1 MEKKIPIY
9 NLEITSDF
17 EDDVEVDVVSLV
29 DRPAIERAFLMFKDD
44 EFVNPIIG
52 EGKDKFLPR
61 CIEYVINEGKEAEQA
76 VAICN
81 SIWEEHFAKGM
92 PHYTKDGILWE
103 GPTHKDA
110 EGRLMTGATHDEDSE
125 YLYHIDEFA
134 KVGPRGG
141 IKESDKAPKSGTK
154 NPDPKGEGSAKGD
167 ASGKRGAKVT
177 AEQEETLKK
186 KVNEFNEKES
196 NTKNGNATLG
206 ALKSVMQRGLGAY
219 NTSRSPVV
227 KSAEQWAYARVNAF
241 LYLLKNGRPENPKY
255 TTDYDLLPNSHPKAE
270 KMIANFES
278 YSDYPDAVK
287 NNAKAALK
295 YAEENGW
302 GSCGTD
308 VGKQRANQ
316 LAKGEPISLDTIKR
330 MYSYLSRHEVDLE
343 NSKGYDDGCGK
354 LMYDAWGGKSALSW
368 AESKIRQIERQN
380 FAIENEEERII
391 SGPLMLA
398 DTPIYR
404 NDDNGEYYVVF
415 TKETIKKI
423 AQRFFKK
430 GYQSNVNL
438 MHEQGNMTEG
448 MTMFESW
455 IKDDKRGIK
464 AMKGF
469 EDVPDGSWFG
479 SFKVDNDEVWQMVK
493 DGKVRGFSVEGQFNY
508 RKTGDK
514 RIEQLWANVLDI
526 LSQVKD

>member
-1 MEKKIPIY
+1 MEVKLPIY
-9 NLEITSDF
+9 NLEITSDL

-29 DRPAIERAFLMFKDD
+29 DRPAIERSFLMFKDD
-44 EFVNPIIG
+44 KFIDPIIG

-61 CIEYVINEGKEAEQA
+61 CIEYVINEGKDNEQA

-81 SIWEEHFAKGM
+81 SIWEEHFA
-92 PHYTKDGILWE
+92 E
-103 GPTHKDA
+103 
-110 EGRLMTGATHDEDSE
+110 
-125 YLYHIDEFA
+125 
-134 KVGPRGG
+134 
-141 IKESDKAPKSGTK
+141 
-154 NPDPKGEGSAKGD
+154 
-167 ASGKRGAKVT
+167 
-177 AEQEETLKK
+177 
-186 KVNEFNEKES
+186 
-196 NTKNGNATLG
+196 
-206 ALKSVMQRGLGAY
+206 
-219 NTSRSPVV
+219 
-227 KSAEQWAYARVNAF
+227 
-241 LYLLKNGRPENPKY
+241 
-255 TTDYDLLPNSHPKAE
+255 
-270 KMIANFES
+270 ES
-278 YSDYPDAVK
+278 YNDYPEAAV
-287 NNAKAALK
+287 NNAKRALK
-295 YAEENGW
+295 WAEENGW
-302 GSCGTD
+302 GSCGEAT
-308 VGKQRANQ
+308 GKLRANQ
-316 LAKGEPISLDTIKR
+316 IANKENLTRETLARISGFRRHQQHKDVP
-330 MYSYLSRHEVDLE
+330 YSE
-343 NSKGYDDGCGK
+343 GCGG
-354 LMYDAWGGKSALSW
+354 LMWDAWGGDAMIDW
-368 AESKIRQIERQN
+368 AERKLKQIDRQN
-380 FAIENEEERII
+380 FSIQSEEERII

-438 MHEQGNMTEG
+438 MHEQGNLTEG

-514 RIEQLWANVLDI
+514 RIEQLWENVLGVLAQI
-526 LSQVKD
+526 G

>member
-1 MEKKIPIY
+1 LDKIKAMDKNIPIY
-9 NLEITSDF
+9 NLEITSDL

-29 DRPAIERAFLMFKDD
+29 DRPAIERSFLMFKDD
-44 EFVNPIIG
+44 KFINPIIG

-61 CIEYVINEGKEAEQA
+61 CISYVINEGKETEQA

-81 SIWEEHFAKGM
+81 SIWTEHFA
-92 PHYTKDGILWE
+92 
-103 GPTHKDA
+103 
-110 EGRLMTGATHDEDSE
+110 EDS
-125 YLYHIDEFA
+125 F
-134 KVGPRGG
+134 
-141 IKESDKAPKSGTK
+141 
-154 NPDPKGEGSAKGD
+154 
-167 ASGKRGAKVT
+167 
-177 AEQEETLKK
+177 
-186 KVNEFNEKES
+186 
-196 NTKNGNATLG
+196 
-206 ALKSVMQRGLGAY
+206 
-219 NTSRSPVV
+219 
-227 KSAEQWAYARVNAF
+227 
-241 LYLLKNGRPENPKY
+241 
-255 TTDYDLLPNSHPKAE
+255 
-270 KMIANFES
+270 
-278 YSDYPDAVK
+278 SDYPDSVK

-316 LAKGEPISLDTIKR
+316 LAKGEPISVETIKR
-330 MYSYLSRHEVDLE
+330 MYSYLSRHAVDLD
-343 NSKGYDDGCGK
+343 NSKGYGDGCGK
-354 LMYDAWGGKSALSW
+354 LMYDAWGGKTALSW

-380 FAIENEEERII
+380 FAIQDEEERII

-438 MHEQGNMTEG
+438 MHDQGNLTEG

-479 SFKVDNDEVWQMVK
+479 SFKVDNDEVWKLVK
-493 DGKVRGFSVEGQFNY
+493 EGKVRGFSVEGQFNY

-514 RIEQLWANVLDI
+514 RIEQLWENVLGVLAQI
-526 LSQVKD
+526 G

>member
-1 MEKKIPIY
+1 MEKNIPIY
-9 NLEITSDF
+9 NLEITSDLM
-17 EDDVEVDVVSLV
+17 DDVEVDVVSLV
-29 DRPAIERAFLMFKDD
+29 DRPAIERSFLMFKDD
-44 EFVNPIIG
+44 KFINPIVG

-61 CIEYVINEGKEAEQA
+61 CISYVINEGKETEQA

-81 SIWEEHFAKGM
+81 SIWTEHFAEDNMIVCQNCGHSWK
-92 PHYTKDGILWE
+92 YEE
-103 GPTHKDA
+103 G
-110 EGRLMTGATHDEDSE
+110 GEDTYKCHLCNYVNKE
-125 YLYHIDEFA
+125 TFA
-134 KVGPRGG
+134 
-141 IKESDKAPKSGTK
+141 
-154 NPDPKGEGSAKGD
+154 
-167 ASGKRGAKVT
+167 
-177 AEQEETLKK
+177 
-186 KVNEFNEKES
+186 
-196 NTKNGNATLG
+196 
-206 ALKSVMQRGLGAY
+206 
-219 NTSRSPVV
+219 
-227 KSAEQWAYARVNAF
+227 
-241 LYLLKNGRPENPKY
+241 
-255 TTDYDLLPNSHPKAE
+255 
-270 KMIANFES
+270 S
-278 YSDYPDAVK
+278 YSDYPDSVK

-316 LAKGEPISLDTIKR
+316 LAKGEPISIETIKR
-330 MYSYLSRHEVDLE
+330 MYSYLSRHAVDLE
-343 NSKGYDDGCGK
+343 NSKGYGDGCGK

-380 FAIENEEERII
+380 FAIQSEEERII

-438 MHEQGNMTEG
+438 MHEQGNLTEG

-514 RIEQLWANVLDI
+514 RIEQLWANVLGVLAQI
-526 LSQVKD
+526 G

>member
-1 MEKKIPIY
+1 MEKNIPIY
-9 NLEITSDF
+9 NLEITSDLM
-17 EDDVEVDVVSLV
+17 DDVEVDVVSLV
-29 DRPAIERAFLMFKDD
+29 DRPAIERSFLMFKDD
-44 EFVNPIIG
+44 KFINPIVG

-61 CIEYVINEGKEAEQA
+61 CISYVINEGKETEQA

-81 SIWEEHFAKGM
+81 SIWTEHFAEDNMIVCQNCGHSWK
-92 PHYTKDGILWE
+92 YEE
-103 GPTHKDA
+103 G
-110 EGRLMTGATHDEDSE
+110 GEDTYKCHLCNYVNKE
-125 YLYHIDEFA
+125 TFA
-134 KVGPRGG
+134 
-141 IKESDKAPKSGTK
+141 
-154 NPDPKGEGSAKGD
+154 
-167 ASGKRGAKVT
+167 
-177 AEQEETLKK
+177 
-186 KVNEFNEKES
+186 
-196 NTKNGNATLG
+196 
-206 ALKSVMQRGLGAY
+206 
-219 NTSRSPVV
+219 
-227 KSAEQWAYARVNAF
+227 
-241 LYLLKNGRPENPKY
+241 
-255 TTDYDLLPNSHPKAE
+255 
-270 KMIANFES
+270 S
-278 YSDYPDAVK
+278 YSDYPDSVK

-316 LAKGEPISLDTIKR
+316 LAKGEPISIETIKR
-330 MYSYLSRHEVDLE
+330 MYSYLSRHAVDLE
-343 NSKGYDDGCGK
+343 NSKGYGDGCGK

-380 FAIENEEERII
+380 FAIQSEEERII

-438 MHEQGNMTEG
+438 MHEQGNLTEG

-514 RIEQLWANVLDI
+514 RIEQLWENVLGVLAQI
-526 LSQVKD
+526 G

>member
-1 MEKKIPIY
+1 MEKNIPIY
-9 NLEITSDF
+9 NLEITSDLM
-17 EDDVEVDVVSLV
+17 DDVEVDVVSLV
-29 DRPAIERAFLMFKDD
+29 DRPAIERSFLMFKDD
-44 EFVNPIIG
+44 KFINPIVG

-61 CIEYVINEGKEAEQA
+61 CISYVINEGKETEQA

-81 SIWEEHFAKGM
+81 SIWTEHFAEDNMIVCENCG
-92 PHYTKDGILWE
+92 HSWNYEE
-103 GPTHKDA
+103 G
-110 EGRLMTGATHDEDSE
+110 GEDTYKCHLCNYVNKE
-125 YLYHIDEFA
+125 TFA
-134 KVGPRGG
+134 
-141 IKESDKAPKSGTK
+141 
-154 NPDPKGEGSAKGD
+154 
-167 ASGKRGAKVT
+167 
-177 AEQEETLKK
+177 
-186 KVNEFNEKES
+186 
-196 NTKNGNATLG
+196 
-206 ALKSVMQRGLGAY
+206 
-219 NTSRSPVV
+219 
-227 KSAEQWAYARVNAF
+227 
-241 LYLLKNGRPENPKY
+241 
-255 TTDYDLLPNSHPKAE
+255 
-270 KMIANFES
+270 S
-278 YSDYPDAVK
+278 YSDYPDSVK

-302 GSCGTD
+302 GSCGTNIGRGRARD
-308 VGKQRANQ
+308 LAEGK
-316 LAKGEPISLDTIKR
+316 PISLETIKR
-330 MYSYLSRHEVDLE
+330 MYSYLSRHAVDLE
-343 NSKGYDDGCGK
+343 NSKGYGDGCGK

-380 FAIENEEERII
+380 FAIQSEEERII

-438 MHEQGNMTEG
+438 MHEQGNLTDG
-448 MTMFESW
+448 LTMFESW

-514 RIEQLWANVLDI
+514 RIEQLWANVLGVLAQI
-526 LSQVKD
+526 G

>member
-1 MEKKIPIY
+1 MDKIKAMDKKIPIY

-17 EDDVEVDVVSLV
+17 DDDVEVDVVSLV
-29 DRPAIERAFLMFKDD
+29 HRPAIERAFLMFKD
-44 EFVNPIIG
+44 EF
-52 EGKDKFLPR
+52 
-61 CIEYVINEGKEAEQA
+61 AE
-76 VAICN
+76 
-81 SIWEEHFAKGM
+81 GM

-110 EGRLMTGATHDEDSE
+110 DGRLMTGATHTEDSV
-125 YLYHIDEFA
+125 YLYHIDELA
-134 KVGPRGG
+134 KVEHQIVCENCGHSWNYEEGG
-141 IKESDKAPKSGTK
+141 DDTYKCHLC
-154 NPDPKGEGSAKGD
+154 NYVN
-167 ASGKRGAKVT
+167 R
-177 AEQEETLKK
+177 ET
-186 KVNEFNEKES
+186 
-196 NTKNGNATLG
+196 
-206 ALKSVMQRGLGAY
+206 
-219 NTSRSPVV
+219 
-227 KSAEQWAYARVNAF
+227 
-241 LYLLKNGRPENPKY
+241 
-255 TTDYDLLPNSHPKAE
+255 
-270 KMIANFES
+270 FES

-316 LAKGEPISLDTIKR
+316 LAKGEPISIETIKR

-343 NSKGYDDGCGK
+343 NSKGYGDGCGK

-380 FAIENEEERII
+380 FAIQDEEERII

-415 TKETIKKI
+415 SKETIKKI

-438 MHEQGNMTEG
+438 MHDQGNLTEG

-493 DGKVRGFSVEGQFNY
+493 EGKVRGFSVEGQFNY

-514 RIEQLWANVLDI
+514 RIEQLWANVLKVLAQI
-526 LSQVKD
+526 G

>member
-1 MEKKIPIY
+1 MEVKLPIY
-9 NLEITSDF
+9 NLEITSDL

-29 DRPAIERAFLMFKDD
+29 DRPAIERSFLMFKGDKFIDPSKGERKD
-44 EFVNPIIG
+44 E
-52 EGKDKFLPR
+52 FLPR
-61 CIEYVINEGKEAEQA
+61 CISYVINEGKESEQA

-81 SIWEEHFAKGM
+81 SIWEEHFA
-92 PHYTKDGILWE
+92 E
-103 GPTHKDA
+103 
-110 EGRLMTGATHDEDSE
+110 
-125 YLYHIDEFA
+125 
-134 KVGPRGG
+134 
-141 IKESDKAPKSGTK
+141 
-154 NPDPKGEGSAKGD
+154 
-167 ASGKRGAKVT
+167 
-177 AEQEETLKK
+177 
-186 KVNEFNEKES
+186 
-196 NTKNGNATLG
+196 
-206 ALKSVMQRGLGAY
+206 
-219 NTSRSPVV
+219 
-227 KSAEQWAYARVNAF
+227 
-241 LYLLKNGRPENPKY
+241 
-255 TTDYDLLPNSHPKAE
+255 
-270 KMIANFES
+270 ES
-278 YSDYPDAVK
+278 YSDYPDSVK
-287 NNAKAALK
+287 NNAQNALDW
-295 YAEENGW
+295 AEENGW

-316 LAKGEPISLDTIKR
+316 LAKGEPISVETIKR
-330 MYSYLSRHEVDLE
+330 MYSYLSRHAVDLE
-343 NSKGYDDGCGK
+343 NSKGYGDGCGK
-354 LMYDAWGGKSALSW
+354 LMYDAWGGKTALSW

-380 FAIENEEERII
+380 FAIQSEEERII

-438 MHEQGNMTEG
+438 MHEQGNLTEG

-514 RIEQLWANVLDI
+514 RIEQLWENVLGVLAQI
-526 LSQVKD
+526 G

>member
-1 MEKKIPIY
+1 MEKKIPVY

-29 DRPAIERAFLMFKDD
+29 DRPAIERSFLMFKDD
-44 EFVNPIIG
+44 F
-52 EGKDKFLPR
+52 
-61 CIEYVINEGKEAEQA
+61 Q
-76 VAICN
+76 
-81 SIWEEHFAKGM
+81 
-92 PHYTKDGILWE
+92 
-103 GPTHKDA
+103 
-110 EGRLMTGATHDEDSE
+110 
-125 YLYHIDEFA
+125 
-134 KVGPRGG
+134 
-141 IKESDKAPKSGTK
+141 
-154 NPDPKGEGSAKGD
+154 
-167 ASGKRGAKVT
+167 
-177 AEQEETLKK
+177 
-186 KVNEFNEKES
+186 
-196 NTKNGNATLG
+196 
-206 ALKSVMQRGLGAY
+206 
-219 NTSRSPVV
+219 
-227 KSAEQWAYARVNAF
+227 
-241 LYLLKNGRPENPKY
+241 
-255 TTDYDLLPNSHPKAE
+255 
-270 KMIANFES
+270 ES
-278 YSDYPDAVK
+278 YNDYPESVK

-295 YAEENGW
+295 WAEENGW

-316 LAKGEPISLDTIKR
+316 LAKGEPISVETIKR
-330 MYSYLSRHEVDLE
+330 MYSYLSRHAVDLE
-343 NSKGYDDGCGK
+343 NSKGYEDGCGK
-354 LMYDAWGGKSALSW
+354 LMYDAWGGKTALSW
-368 AESKIRQIERQN
+368 AESKIKQIERQN
-380 FAIENEEERII
+380 FAIQSEEERII

-415 TKETIKKI
+415 TKDTIKKI

-438 MHEQGNMTEG
+438 MHDQGNLTEG

-514 RIEQLWANVLDI
+514 RIEQLWENVLGVLAQI
-526 LSQVKD
+526 G

>member
-1 MEKKIPIY
+1 MKKNIPIY
-9 NLEITSDF
+9 NLEITSDLM
-17 EDDVEVDVVSLV
+17 DDVEVDVVSLV
-29 DRPAIERAFLMFKDD
+29 DRPAIERSFLMFKDD
-44 EFVNPIIG
+44 KFINPIVG

-61 CIEYVINEGKEAEQA
+61 CISYVINEGKETEQA

-81 SIWEEHFAKGM
+81 SIWTEHFAEDNLIVCQNCG
-92 PHYTKDGILWE
+92 HSWNYEE
-103 GPTHKDA
+103 G
-110 EGRLMTGATHDEDSE
+110 GEDT
-125 YLYHIDEFA
+125 YKCHLCNY
-134 KVGPRGG
+134 VN
-141 IKESDKAPKSGTK
+141 KET
-154 NPDPKGEGSAKGD
+154 
-167 ASGKRGAKVT
+167 
-177 AEQEETLKK
+177 
-186 KVNEFNEKES
+186 
-196 NTKNGNATLG
+196 
-206 ALKSVMQRGLGAY
+206 
-219 NTSRSPVV
+219 
-227 KSAEQWAYARVNAF
+227 
-241 LYLLKNGRPENPKY
+241 
-255 TTDYDLLPNSHPKAE
+255 
-270 KMIANFES
+270 FES
-278 YSDYPDAVK
+278 YSDYPDSVK

-316 LAKGEPISLDTIKR
+316 LAKGEPISIETIKR

-343 NSKGYDDGCGK
+343 NSKGYGDGCGK

-380 FAIENEEERII
+380 FAIQDEEERII

-438 MHEQGNMTEG
+438 MHDQGNLTEG

-493 DGKVRGFSVEGQFNY
+493 DGKVKGFSVEGQFNY

-514 RIEQLWANVLDI
+514 RIEQLWENVLKVLAQI
-526 LSQVKD
+526 G